1 MIVFIGNLP
10 PAFSNSHLDDLTS
23 IASGTHHR
31 IVKKHENNG
40 DVYRYGLI
48 YLKSERDAQQLISSL
63 NGFDCQGHALEVREY
78 QHRAAHNERR
88 RLDWR
93 TLHRDG
99 VERRRGERRAQGSSS
114 SERARRR

>member
-10 PAFSNSHLDDLTS
+10 PVFLNSHLGDLAR

-31 IVKKHENNG
+31 IIKKQNIHG
-40 DVYRYGLI
+40 GACRYGLI

-63 NGFDCQGHALEVREY
+63 NGFVSQGCTLEVREY
-78 QHRAAHNERR
+78 QCRAACNERR

-93 TLHRDG
+93 TLPRDG
-99 VERRRGERRAQGSSS
+99 VERRRSERRAPGSAIAESVT
-114 SERARRR
+114 RR